1 MNEKRG
7 RLIFMVLGFN
17 NSIGNTSNFLI
28 VVPWT
33 QVLTSKCSSM
43 LDCLYKIVKYLVDT
57 VEVSFVSEKKNPK
70 IWKEWEEIH
79 RLQWMSKER
88 VSVEELLHFGQNH
101 VFPSPGAPNSFSLN
115 KSKFINPFTHWE
127 WLSP

>member
-43 LDCLYKIVKYLVDT
+43 PDCLYKIVKYLVDT
-57 VEVSFVSEKKNPK
+57 VEVSFVSEKKTLK
-70 IWKEWEEIH
+70 F
-79 RLQWMSKER
+79 ER
-88 VSVEELLHFGQNH
+88 NER
-101 VFPSPGAPNSFSLN
+101 
-115 KSKFINPFTHWE
+115 KFIGYSGCLRKEF
-127 WLSP
+127 L